1 MAASSN
7 FTSEVNANKHHSAIL
22 QEIKNQSGVGT
33 KHTFSDSYL
42 GTSHPRYNIN
52 APSLRAIAKKWAAKN
67 KALPAIEFCAVIDS
81 LIKAPSSTEKV
92 MAGIILDYATKD
104 QIQFD
109 PKIFDAWLDEL
120 EGWAEV
126 DAVCTGKFTIKAI
139 PPNWKTWEKLLKRF
153 VKSKNIHKRRAS
165 LVLLCSPI
173 RYCADE
179 ALAATALRN
188 IEYLSHE
195 KDILITR
202 AISWLLRSM
211 IKLHKQK
218 VSDYLRDNS
227 ERLPAIA
234 VRETLVKLKTGK
246 KTK

>member
-1 MAASSN
+1 MK
-7 FTSEVNANKHHSAIL
+7 VNKHHSAIL
-22 QEIKNQSGVGT
+22 GEIKSRSGIGT
-33 KHTFSDSYL
+33 KHTLLDSYL
-42 GTSHPRYNIN
+42 GTSHPRYAIN
-52 APSLRAIAKKWAAKN
+52 APSLRSIAKTWAAEN
-67 KALPAIEFCAVIDS
+67 KALTSNEFCTVIDS
-81 LIKAPSSTEKV
+81 LIRGPSSTEKV

-109 PKIFDAWLDEL
+109 PKIFDSWLDEL

-139 PPNWKTWEKLLKRF
+139 PPNWKNWKKLLKRF
-153 VKSKNIHKRRAS
+153 AGSKNIHKRRAS

-173 RYCADE
+173 RYCTDE
-179 ALAATALRN
+179 SMAATAFEN
-188 IEYLSHE
+188 IERLAHE

-218 VSDYLRDNS
+218 VSEYIRDNA